1 MDPAGWYIKGM
12 PNYVRLD
19 PSDAQFVD
27 AVHTDGDNA
36 YISIPFKCFKLSNS
50 FDQIWDNSV
59 IISLY
64 IKVLVF

>member
-1 MDPAGWYIKGM
+1 M

-36 YISIPFKCFKLSNS
+36 YISMFFVLNFKFIQSNLG
-50 FDQIWDNSV
+50 NSV

>member
-36 YISIPFKCFKLSNS
+36 YISMLFKF
-50 FDQIWDNSV
+50 QIHLIKFG
-59 IISLY
+59 IIRLLFLY